1 MTASS
6 SGMNQNKNM
15 RKRHVP
21 PGKLPRG
28 LTPRTLGTGRA
39 EGWRRRTMEMDD
51 KSYHVLVGDAEGEN
65 AELFERAL
73 LCCPAFAL
81 AHRASSIAELISQL
95 AGDGNLVGKPDFCG
109 PDLVLLDLDLS
120 GVGSG
125 FKALEWIQSQS
136 TRLFRVVVFS
146 REANEQDCARAYAL
160 GADGFVT
167 KPRSVAEMITVLTRI
182 EGWLKN
188 SAIER
193 PEDFCAA

>member
-1 MTASS
+1 
-6 SGMNQNKNM
+6 
-15 RKRHVP
+15 
-21 PGKLPRG
+21 
-28 LTPRTLGTGRA
+28 
-39 EGWRRRTMEMDD
+39 MEMDD
-51 KSYHVLVGDAEGEN
+51 DSYRVLLGDAEGGN

-81 AHRASSIAELISQL
+81 AHRASSIAELISYL
-95 AGDGNLVGKPDFCG
+95 AGDGNFVGKPGFCG

-120 GVGSG
+120 GRGGG
-125 FKALEWIQSQS
+125 FEALQWVQSQP

-146 REANEQDCARAYAL
+146 SIANERDCARAYSL

-188 SAIER
+188 SVVES

>member
-1 MTASS
+1 
-6 SGMNQNKNM
+6 
-15 RKRHVP
+15 
-21 PGKLPRG
+21 
-28 LTPRTLGTGRA
+28 
-39 EGWRRRTMEMDD
+39 MEIDD
-51 KSYHVLVGDAEGEN
+51 NSYHVLLGDAKGEN
-65 AELFERAL
+65 AGLFEQAL
-73 LCCPAFAL
+73 LCCPAFVL

-120 GVGSG
+120 GSG
-125 FKALEWIQSQS
+125 RGFEALEWIQSQP

-146 REANEQDCARAYAL
+146 SAANERDCARAYAL

-188 SAIER
+188 SGIER
-193 PEDFCAA
+193 ADDFCAA